1 LTIAITIDA
10 STQMTITTC
19 IQIQKAGTT
28 PDPSHAPFTT
38 PPSAGL

>member
-1 LTIAITIDA
+1 MIAITIDA

-28 PDPSHAPFTT
+28 VDPSHAPFTKA
-38 PPSAGL
+38 PPVGL